1 MPTPLVVA
9 RNAATWRYPSPVAV
23 SGNCHSLRPR
33 NGSVEGSRAWLP
45 LILTLLLL
53 ATGCAPAEEQPPAPG
68 DPVEIRID
76 HQKDGAERA
85 FFERT
90 IDEYNAN
97 HTDRQVRIL
106 YRETEELRNLFVIA
120 SVGGKGPDLIFGP
133 SDNVSTLALTE
144 SILPLDS
151 LLSSDYLSE
160 FDDTGV
166 LRWQNQPWM
175 IADQVGNHLAFVYN
189 KALLPSVPETW
200 EELIPEL
207 QRIAQTQQ
215 CGRNNDRR
223 VYGLTWN
230 YTEPFFFV
238 PFLTGQGG
246 WMMTEDGTPT
256 LDNEQTARAVDFV
269 VKLRD
274 EYGLIPGEVDYNV
287 AETQFKEGCA
297 AAIINGPWAWS
308 GYGDAGID
316 YGIARIPKVAATGEW
331 SAPVVSSKGY
341 SVNVN
346 VPAWKQPY
354 VRDLLVYLTNAEMQ
368 TRMATELSTIPTR
381 MDVIGSDAVLDNPIL
396 QASLRQ
402 VEVGKSMPIT
412 PEMRQVWDGMRGPY
426 QLVMNGQL
434 SPREGAALMQEEVE
448 KRIADSSL

>member
-1 MPTPLVVA
+1 M
-9 RNAATWRYPSPVAV
+9 
-23 SGNCHSLRPR
+23 
-33 NGSVEGSRAWLP
+33 
-45 LILTLLLL
+45 LLLL
-53 ATGCAPAEEQPPAPG
+53 LVLVAAGCGAADDGPPPPG
-68 DPVEIRID
+68 EPVEIRID

-85 FFERT
+85 FFERVVE
-90 IDEYNAN
+90 EYNASQ
-97 HTDRQVRIL
+97 DSVEVRIL

-144 SILPLDS
+144 SILPLDAV
-151 LLSSDYLSE
+151 LPADYLAE
-160 FDDTGV
+160 FNDTGV
-166 LRWQNQPWM
+166 LRWEGEPWM

-189 KALLPSVPETW
+189 KDLLPDVPETW
-200 EELIPEL
+200 EELIPRL
-207 QRIAQTQQ
+207 QTIAQTQR
-215 CGRNNDRR
+215 CGANGDRR

-246 WMMTEDGTPT
+246 WMMTEAGTPT
-256 LDNEQTARAVDFV
+256 LDNDATARAVDFV
-269 VKLRD
+269 VDLRD

-297 AAIINGPWAWS
+297 AAIINGPWAWA
-308 GYGDAGID
+308 GYEAAGID
-316 YGIARIPKVAATGEW
+316 YGIARIPRIGQTGQW

-346 VPAWKQPY
+346 TPEWKRRY
-354 VRDLLVYLTNAEMQ
+354 VRDLLVYLTDADMQ
-368 TRMATELSTIPTR
+368 ARMARELATIPTR
-381 MDVIGSDAVLDNPIL
+381 PDVLGSPAVTENETL

-402 VEVGKSMPIT
+402 VEVGRAMPIT

-434 SPREGAALMQEEVE
+434 SPREGAALMQREVE
-448 KRIADSSL
+448 KRIADSAL

>member
-1 MPTPLVVA
+1 MRLLV
-9 RNAATWRYPSPVAV
+9 
-23 SGNCHSLRPR
+23 
-33 NGSVEGSRAWLP
+33 
-45 LILTLLLL
+45 LTLVL
-53 ATGCAPAEEQPPAPG
+53 AASACAPAEEAPPPPG
-68 DPVEIRID
+68 QPVEIRID

-85 FFERT
+85 FFEQVV
-90 IDEYNAN
+90 DEYNAAQ
-97 HTDRQVRIL
+97 DSVRVRIL

-144 SILPLDS
+144 SILPLDQV
-151 LLSSDYLSE
+151 LPAGYLSE
-160 FDDTGV
+160 FDETGV
-166 LRWQNQPWM
+166 LRWEGEPWM

-189 KALLPSVPETW
+189 KDLLPSVPETW
-200 EELIPEL
+200 EELIPTL
-207 QRIAQTQQ
+207 QQIARDER
-215 CGRNNDRR
+215 CGRNDDRR

-246 WMMTEDGTPT
+246 WMMTDQGTPT
-256 LDNEQTARAVDFV
+256 LDTDATARAVEFV
-269 VKLRD
+269 VALRD
-274 EYGLIPGEVDYNV
+274 EYQLIPGEVDYNV

-308 GYGDAGID
+308 GYADAGID
-316 YGIARIPKVAATGEW
+316 YGIARIPKVGATDQW

-346 VPAWKQPY
+346 TPQWKQPY
-354 VRDLLVYLTNAEMQ
+354 VRDLLVYLTDADMQ
-368 TRMATELSTIPTR
+368 ARMARDLATIPTR
-381 MDVIGSDAVLDNPIL
+381 PDVIGSDVVRDNPIL

-402 VEVGKSMPIT
+402 VEVGRAMPIT

-434 SPREGAALMQEEVE
+434 SPREGAALMQQEVE
-448 KRIADSSL
+448 KRIADSAL